1 MAPTMVD
8 GTSSSDDAPAATPIE
23 PPEGTPGG
31 TPERNRRGFR
41 AWSGT
46 LRWMAGIAVL
56 LALAVST
63 LVGLV
68 AGVYPARR
76 AAALDPVAA
85 LRSE

>member
-1 MAPTMVD
+1 
-8 GTSSSDDAPAATPIE
+8 
-23 PPEGTPGG
+23 
-31 TPERNRRGFR
+31 
-41 AWSGT
+41 
-46 LRWMAGIAVL
+46 VL

-76 AAALDPVAA
+76 AAALDPVVA